1 MFHRKRVYILFLQ
14 AYHSRMVKVECFSGY
29 KINERPVAFH
39 LIERGAKRSFQVQE
53 LIDSWYGE
61 TADYFKVKADD
72 DNIYL
77 LKYDGNCDQWDLIFY
92 QDARK
97 MDILQPPGAGVKP
110 PFYPVHGNSRVS
122 RSIPIH

>member
-1 MFHRKRVYILFLQ
+1 MIR
-14 AYHSRMVKVECFSGY
+14 VECFSGY
-29 KINERPVAFH
+29 KINEKACGVPLDRMRDLALFS
-39 LIERGAKRSFQVQE
+39 RQE

-92 QDARK
+92 QDPRK
-97 MDILQPPGAGVKP
+97 IDILQPPGAGVKP
-110 PFYPVHGNSRVS
+110 PFYPVHGNSRVG

>member
-1 MFHRKRVYILFLQ
+1 MILRKKVYIRFLQ
-14 AYHSRMVKVECFSGY
+14 EYHSRMVRVECFSGY

-39 LIERGAKRSFQVQE
+39 LIERDTKRSFKVRE

-77 LKYDGNCDQWDLIFY
+77 LKYDGNQDQWDLIFY
-92 QDARK
+92 QDSRK
-97 MDILQPPGAGVKP
+97 MAILQSPEAGVTP
-110 PFYPVHGNSRVS
+110 PSYPVHGNSRVS
-122 RSIPIH
+122 GSSPIH

>member
-1 MFHRKRVYILFLQ
+1 MVQRKKVYIRFLQ
-14 AYHSRMVKVECFSGY
+14 EYHSRMVKVECFSGY

-39 LIERGAKRSFQVQE
+39 LIERGTKRSFKVQE

-77 LKYDGNCDQWDLIFY
+77 LKYDGNCDRWDLIFY
-92 QDARK
+92 QDSRK
-97 MDILQPPGAGVKP
+97 MELLQSPDAEVKLP
-110 PFYPVHGNSRVS
+110 YDPVHGNSRGS
-122 RSIPIH
+122 RSIQIH

>member
-1 MFHRKRVYILFLQ
+1 MI
-14 AYHSRMVKVECFSGY
+14 ESG
-29 KINERPVAFH
+29 I
-39 LIERGAKRSFQVQE
+39 KRSFQVQE

-92 QDARK
+92 QDPRK
-97 MDILQPPGAGVKP
+97 MDILQPPGAEVKP
-110 PFYPVHGNSRVS
+110 PFYPVHGNSRVG